1 MSTTLGVTVSLVVLA
16 AAGLLPTW
24 SLVGTRW
31 LVVPLSVLAGTV
43 VSAVA
48 ATCFLALG
56 GSLMGWFLGLAL
68 LGALVSLLRLG
79 ARSSRTGTPGN
90 PIDGPGP
97 ETAPPPGE
105 RVFRA
110 TAAAALVAV
119 GIWCLRGLVTPMVG
133 LDTRLF
139 WFLRAG
145 WWLWPHGQALADMHN
160 IGADTH
166 AGYPPLVSST
176 VAVGWWVSGTH
187 SDRIGAV
194 LIAIVNVCAAV
205 AAAWALVELGSLLSA
220 RIRTGGAG
228 SGPAGRSTGARPPN
242 RWMALDQLP
251 RWCGAGAAVLLVLTF
266 FGVTSVFAFNGYAD
280 PLWSVAAVGAVAY
293 LLVLPVS
300 GAGIGAAA
308 ILLAVAG
315 ETKVEG
321 TATAIAIIAIVGVR
335 AVLHSRGTAPLRTRV
350 VVPILVV
357 AGAAVALVVWPAVMR
372 LRHVGADLN
381 TSGPR
386 QSPLGARARTAYDA
400 LAPHLHVLVLALVLS
415 VAGWFIL
422 RGVRSVVDTDAD
434 GWAWATLVVGVVIV
448 AGAYVVGPGSLY
460 FLDLW
465 LQTSAHRVSDF
476 PALSA
481 WWIVAA
487 TAVTASAAPAA
498 LAAPVVL
505 AVPAVGPPGTVET
518 SGRPTATVGRPGE

>member
-386 QSPLGARARTAYDA
+386 QSPLGR
-400 LAPHLHVLVLALVLS
+400 
-415 VAGWFIL
+415 
-422 RGVRSVVDTDAD
+422 
-434 GWAWATLVVGVVIV
+434 
-448 AGAYVVGPGSLY
+448 GPGPPTTPWPRTCMS
-460 FLDLW
+460 W
-465 LQTSAHRVSDF
+465 CWPWCCRWPVGSSSAVSARWST
-476 PALSA
+476 PMR
-481 WWIVAA
+481 
-487 TAVTASAAPAA
+487 TGGR
-498 LAAPVVL
+498 
-505 AVPAVGPPGTVET
+505 GPPWWWEWSSWPAPMS
-518 SGRPTATVGRPGE
+518 SGRGASTSSICGCRPRPTGCPTSLPSVPGGSWPPPR